1 MNNNSKDSDN
11 LEKYKVILHK
21 QQQDFSNKSP
31 LSADERFKFI
41 ENKLNFKYAFSL
53 NFKSKVRKKHTKII
67 SISDVPKTK
76 KISPKK

>member
-1 MNNNSKDSDN
+1 M
-11 LEKYKVILHK
+11 LHK

-67 SISDVPKTK
+67 SISDAP
-76 KISPKK
+76 